1 MLQSRRDV
9 LRNAVLV
16 AAATGPLIG
25 QTAPAADVPKEVP
38 KELVVPST
46 PAGGGKDPW
55 QGLKVGVA
63 SYSFR
68 KLPLEQTI
76 AGIKRIDLHY
86 VSIKDAHLPL
96 KSSTEERKAVAQQFR
111 DAGISPISCGVI
123 TIKDELA
130 ARNAFEY
137 ARDIAVPV
145 IVCHPEPVLLPVL
158 DKLVKEFD
166 IKIAIHNH
174 GPEAPH
180 FKSPY
185 DAWEIIQSL
194 DPRIGL
200 CIDIGHTARAKVDP
214 AEAITKCKSRLFDC
228 HFKDI
233 TSVNAKS
240 AGAAEVEVG
249 RGVLDI
255 HAILACLVQNKY
267 DGHIGFEHERTAE
280 NPLPGLAES
289 TGYTKGV
296 LSCIRA

>member
-9 LRNAVLV
+9 LKNAVL
-16 AAATGPLIG
+16 AAAAAGPFLG
-25 QTAPAADVPKEVP
+25 RAAGAEDQP
-38 KELVVPST
+38 KELVGPAT
-46 PAGGGKDPW
+46 APAGRDPW

-76 AGIKRIDLHY
+76 AGINRINLHY
-86 VSIKDAHLPL
+86 VSIKDVHLPL
-96 KSSTEERKAVAQQFR
+96 KSSAEQRKEVARQFR
-111 DAGISPISCGVI
+111 DAGINPISCGVI
-123 TIKDELA
+123 SIKDDA
-130 ARNAFEY
+130 TARNAFEY

-145 IVCHPEPVLLPVL
+145 IVCHPEPATLPLL

-180 FKSPY
+180 FKSPT
-185 DAWEIIQSL
+185 DAWDMVQSL

-200 CIDIGHTARAKVDP
+200 CIDVGHTARAKTDP
-214 AEAITKCKSRLFDC
+214 VEAIKKFKARLFDC

-233 TSVNAKS
+233 TTPNGKS
-240 AGAAEVEVG
+240 AGVAEVEVG

-255 HAILACLVQNKY
+255 RGMLAALLEDQY
-267 DGHIGFEHERTAE
+267 GGHIGFEHEKTAE

-289 TGYTKGV
+289 VGYTKGV
-296 LSCIRA
+296 LSCIGGK